1 MKINKSIP
9 AQFITS
15 TSVDVDSLLTF
26 VKPSKTAIRARQ
38 SRDIHYSKWP
48 VIFLSLPSLVW
59 ASHNKSYRADVLTL
73 MITVTLTPSD
83 WLTSP
88 VLASHWAREMINDG
102 VSSGRLES

>member
-1 MKINKSIP
+1 MKNNISIP
-9 AQFITS
+9 VQFITS

-38 SRDIHYSKWP
+38 DIHYSKWP

-73 MITVTLTPSD
+73 MITVTLFTPSD
-83 WLTSP
+83 WLTAP
-88 VLASHWAREMINDG
+88 VLASHWSREMINDG